1 MWAAINVCPAGA
13 GEGQPLGCEG
23 TLGASP
29 PSRMD
34 LAGAWGTTET
44 FLLPAGSA
52 QPTGVQSNLTGASAQ
67 NLSNKQV
74 LGEEEQ

>member
-1 MWAAINVCPAGA
+1 
-13 GEGQPLGCEG
+13 
-23 TLGASP
+23 
-29 PSRMD
+29 MD

-52 QPTGVQSNLTGASAQ
+52 QPPGVQSNLTGASSQ